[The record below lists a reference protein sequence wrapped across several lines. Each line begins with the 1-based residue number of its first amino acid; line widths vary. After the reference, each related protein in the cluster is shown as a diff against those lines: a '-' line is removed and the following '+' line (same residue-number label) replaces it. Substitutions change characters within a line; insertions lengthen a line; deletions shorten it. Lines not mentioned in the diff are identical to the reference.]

1 MKTYSNGFRQPCLK
15 KNEESE
21 AKQWFPRAFL
31 ITTVQFR
38 PYNTILKWN
47 TKMNEKSEEKLWF
60 PTAIGSK

>member
-1 MKTYSNGFRQPCLK
+1 M
-15 KNEESE
+15 NETSE
-21 AKQWFPRAFL
+21 QKQWFPTAFL

-38 PYNTILKWN
+38 PYNTILTWN